1 MNRIDPRGHFLK
13 GIWGGKGMAKTVWKA
28 CKEIVSTITNVV
40 CDFISELKLY
50 NLDITAW
57 DYDLS
62 LSNYTVITNELW
74 FVVLVN
80 SIILNVHYLFKF
92 VMKKGEVAYE
102 YHLGL

>member
-50 NLDITAW
+50 NLDITA
-57 DYDLS
+57 
-62 LSNYTVITNELW
+62 
-74 FVVLVN
+74 
-80 SIILNVHYLFKF
+80 
-92 VMKKGEVAYE
+92 
-102 YHLGL
+102 